1 MATKLRAVT
10 EADLPALQ
18 QLSRTTFSDTF
29 GAVNTAANLAVYLE
43 RAYSLPQLARE
54 LAEPTSMFTFIYQ
67 DEQLAG
73 YLKLNWG
80 ATQSE
85 AQGADSLEIQRI
97 YVLPAFKRQGLGRQ
111 LFQLARQTAEQLG
124 KTAIWLG
131 VWEHNDS
138 ARAFYQQMGFVVVG
152 EHVFQL
158 GHSTQRDLILRKTLV

>member
-54 LAEPTSMFTFIYQ
+54 LAEPTSTFTFIYQ

-73 YLKLNWG
+73 YTRL
-80 ATQSE
+80 
-85 AQGADSLEIQRI
+85 SLIR
-97 YVLPAFKRQGLGRQ
+97 F
-111 LFQLARQTAEQLG
+111 
-124 KTAIWLG
+124 
-131 VWEHNDS
+131 
-138 ARAFYQQMGFVVVG
+138 
-152 EHVFQL
+152 
-158 GHSTQRDLILRKTLV
+158 